1 MTSGCLPQDRF
12 QMIPSDV
19 AIPDSDHPKAS
30 GFEHL
35 SASCVIHGLV
45 SLMVRVA
52 FELHDDPLHDAV
64 EVHDEAVQHVL
75 ATEFQTEDAT
85 VS

>member
-1 MTSGCLPQDRF
+1 
-12 QMIPSDV
+12 MIASNV

-30 GFEHL
+30 GFERL
-35 SASCVIHGLV
+35 CASLVIRCPV

-52 FELHDDPLHDAV
+52 FELHNDPLRDAV
-64 EVHDEAVQHVL
+64 EIHDEAMQHVL
-75 ATEFQTEDAT
+75 ATEFQIEDTT